1 MAQVVTRENM
11 AELLENGSVPEFVA
25 PGTEP
30 AAKPEE
36 AKPNSGEE
44 TAKTEAAAELPKAE
58 ETKAE
63 EPVLPDEV
71 QKRINAKHRQMK
83 EAEEFA
89 KSQYLEKLAAEK
101 RVEELERE
109 NAELKKSSAPAPQE
123 EEAKPPKQEDFAT
136 VQEYL
141 DAAVAYNVEA
151 KLKERERLS
160 GEKAAADAAAALAA
174 EHEKRF
180 KAAAGRIPD
189 LEEVVGKADFNLRM
203 PLYQYIRESETGP
216 ELAYHLA
223 KNPDIAERL
232 NRLSPIKALAE
243 LGKIEVALAKP
254 TEATKPAQS
263 QPEVSKAPAPI
274 KPLSGNSEPVHKDP
288 KDMTFKELRAHNEQ
302 QRRLKAQKR

>member
-30 AAKPEE
+30 VAEV
-36 AKPNSGEE
+36 KPNSGEE
-44 TAKTEAAAELPKAE
+44 AAKTEAVADPPKAE

-63 EPVLPDEV
+63 EPALPDEV

-109 NAELKKSSAPAPQE
+109 NAELKKSSAPAPE

-141 DAAVAYNVEA
+141 DAAVTYNVEA

-180 KAAAGRIPD
+180 KAAAERIPD

-216 ELAYHLA
+216 ELAYHIA

-243 LGKIEVALAKP
+243 LGKIEVALAKAP
-254 TEATKPAQS
+254 EAPKPAQS

-274 KPLSGNSEPVHKDP
+274 KPLSGNSEPVHKEP